1 MFGILVMMVPA
12 SILTVTEVV
21 EGNVVSVN
29 EGIVKFFGDQLSK
42 KNPIVFAVA
51 GSVGFG
57 SVYFIVS
64 DDGVTG
70 GCGAGLPGFFLHD
83 RKKNPATVSM
93 VNKKDFIVSIV
104 DLTSKNFYE

>member
-1 MFGILVMMVPA
+1 MIVPA
-12 SILTVTEVV
+12 SILTVTEVN

-29 EGIVKFFGDQLSK
+29 GGIVKVIGDQLSK

-57 SVYFIVS
+57 SVYFMVS
-64 DDGVTG
+64 DGGVTG

-83 RKKNPATVSM
+83 RKKIAAAASM